1 MPATAAGRYKDSS
14 PASGVWS
21 PADQRGLEVTDK
33 LTELPSG
40 AFGLITLHAVF
51 EHLANPTEV
60 LDEIRRFLAPDGR
73 LYIEVPNVRALR
85 ARLAIPL
92 LSRRFGVDERYR
104 AYPIHLMYYS
114 ECTLRKMLEKAGWV
128 VEKSFTLGLGMDEFF
143 TSSATSHKQTHL
155 AGGSRGDVPSGKRRL
170 RHYLRDVFLGL
181 GLGENLAVIA
191 HPSDS

>member
-143 TSSATSHKQTHL
+143 TSSSRVLRLLTSRPISRADRVAMYHQASGDCDIIYGMSSLVL
-155 AGGSRGDVPSGKRRL
+155 ALVR
-170 RHYLRDVFLGL
+170 
-181 GLGENLAVIA
+181 IWQ
-191 HPSDS
+191 